1 MPQVGLEN
9 GKRLATRLKRRE
21 CGLPYEGLGL
31 EPDAKPPSPTTLLP
45 LVRFTA
51 LQGFDMRS
59 AAGVIGFPGPALPSS
74 FPTGLAVSTA
84 RRPPLACAYG
94 FIPS

>member
-1 MPQVGLEN
+1 VRSEN
-9 GKRLATRLKRRE
+9 RE
-21 CGLPYEGLGL
+21 CGLPYEGLRL
-31 EPDAKPPSPTTLLP
+31 EPDARPPSPTTVLP
-45 LVRFTA
+45 LVEFTA
-51 LQGFDMRS
+51 LQGCDMRS
-59 AAGVIGFPGPALPSS
+59 AAGVIGFPGPAVSSS

>member
-21 CGLPYEGLGL
+21 CGLPYEGFRP
-31 EPDAKPPSPTTLLP
+31 EPDARPPSPTTVLP
-45 LVRFTA
+45 LVEFTA
-51 LQGFDMRS
+51 LQGVDMRS
-59 AAGVIGFPGPALPSS
+59 AAGVIGFPGPGMSSPFLTRLP
-74 FPTGLAVSTA
+74 VSTA
-84 RRPPLACAYG
+84 RRPPLAYAYG